1 MVMIFLVDPYVSEV
15 LEKLCTQGAST
26 RVWIDNHLLCEG
38 KRASKERYSLTKGKG
53 KIDHKHFTLI
63 NQILFNVHKDAFC
76 KRQGSKDVIIYRWC
90 LGVNLW
96 LNA

>member
-53 KIDHKHFTLI
+53 KIDHKHFFTLI
-63 NQILFNVHKDAFC
+63 NHILFSTFTKIAEKDSFSE
-76 KRQGSKDVIIYRWC
+76 R
-90 LGVNLW
+90 
-96 LNA
+96 